1 MKRPPARAFQML
13 LFGLEAFP
21 AKTYRLRAWGLEKVL
36 EANSRGSSSI
46 SLGLSKLA
54 SRLSSLSRTW
64 QVSSL
69 PTGDETSKSLFE
81 RWPNSGMAW
90 DGECLTAATSESP
103 SRAKECTLLPAI
115 ETRNVPERYFLSPN
129 AAKGILRRTDRMGRT
144 LFPPLRKSLEILA
157 EAQSSKA

>member
-1 MKRPPARAFQML
+1 MKPRQARAFQML

-21 AKTYRLRAWGLEKVL
+21 AKTYRLRAWGLERVF

-54 SRLSSLSRTW
+54 ARLSSLSRTW

-69 PTGDETSKSLFE
+69 PTREETSKSLFE
-81 RWPNSGMAW
+81 RWPNSGMVW

-103 SRAKECTLLPAI
+103 NRARESTLLHAI
-115 ETRNVPERYFLSPN
+115 ETQSVPERYFLSPN
-129 AAKGILRRTDRMGRT
+129 AAKGMLRRTDRMGRT

-157 EAQSSKA
+157 KAQSSKD